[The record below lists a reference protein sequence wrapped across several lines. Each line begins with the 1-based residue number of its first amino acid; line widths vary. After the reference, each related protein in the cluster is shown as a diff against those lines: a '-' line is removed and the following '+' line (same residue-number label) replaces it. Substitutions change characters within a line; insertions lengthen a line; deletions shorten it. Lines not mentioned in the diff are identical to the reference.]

1 MLFLMSLCL
10 LVYNLGQRERRSS
23 LKRIKIGIK
32 NQLGKL
38 TISPTLRWVFQCFQ
52 GIHLLTLNGVSQ
64 IINLTSER
72 HFILNCLPSSCQKYY
87 LLS

>member
-1 MLFLMSLCL
+1 MLSRQVHFTQSFVLIFFDL
-10 LVYNLGQRERRSS
+10 SS
-23 LKRIKIGIK
+23 FIYT
-32 NQLGKL
+32 KL
-38 TISPTLRWVFQCFQ
+38 DE
-52 GIHLLTLNGVSQ
+52 LTLVNQ

>member
-1 MLFLMSLCL
+1 FNDSIEFISLIL
-10 LVYNLGQRERRSS
+10 LSRQVHFTQSFVLIFFDLSS
-23 LKRIKIGIK
+23 FIYT
-32 NQLGKL
+32 KL
-38 TISPTLRWVFQCFQ
+38 DE
-52 GIHLLTLNGVSQ
+52 LTLVNQ